1 MKNKMFYRVIG
12 ATIGLVLSA
21 SFIIPAFAADKQTHK
36 PKIALVMKSLANE
49 FFLTME
55 TGAKDYQ
62 KKMQTNL
69 T

>member
-1 MKNKMFYRVIG
+1 MKNKMFYRVIS
-12 ATIGLVLSA
+12 ATIGLALSA
-21 SFIIPAFAADKQTHK
+21 SFAAPAIADDTQMHK
-36 PKIALVMKSLANE
+36 PKVALVMKSLANE